1 MTAGIISGFFLLR
14 VHGNYWWQWVSPSLE
29 LLSTDFA
36 FCIQMRFER
45 KMSHFP
51 SRSRFEQTHK
61 QQYNASCCCCCYKS
75 RRVGRRPEGDK
86 NFTWD
91 NIMAHVSVSWHFI
104 SNKRMNSEHT
114 LESFCVDTSGLICIL
129 FFNKKDFFKYFNQ
142 QSSIF
147 LPILIIDK
155 LIFFLQVLKKGC
167 CEKSLKLAKP
177 RIKMSCLSSS
187 PHVGFWKLH
196 FWLIG
201 SHNSGFTA
209 DPFLVLQA
217 VLEFWPN
224 PLRAVHQSVDYSE
237 QQRILFSPS
246 TSQFLGSFRL
256 KKNRCFF
263 TKMACQIFFHISS
276 PLKHSGLF

>member
-1 MTAGIISGFFLLR
+1 
-14 VHGNYWWQWVSPSLE
+14 
-29 LLSTDFA
+29 
-36 FCIQMRFER
+36 MRFER

-61 QQYNASCCCCCYKS
+61 QQYNACCCYKS

-114 LESFCVDTSGLICIL
+114 LESFCMATLGLLCIL
-129 FFNKKDFFKYFNQ
+129 HFNFKLLFFEFFNC
-142 QSSIF
+142 
-147 LPILIIDK
+147 LAILKIDK
-155 LIFFLQVLKKGC
+155 LIVFFLQALKKGC

-201 SHNSGFTA
+201 SHNSGFA

-263 TKMACQIFFHISS
+263 RKMACQIFFPH
-276 PLKHSGLF
+276 K

>member
-61 QQYNASCCCCCYKS
+61 QQYNASCCCCYKS